1 MNLSINKTRNANNNN
16 TLLLNNLVYSK
27 KMENG
32 ADPSKNLLEFTMD
45 NKKSRNNNDNTFSKP
60 NDLLAKTNIYIKK
73 SIDTKPK
80 VNNRDS
86 KTIKN
91 IDIMRTQKPIT
102 TNNNNNQSSIS
113 IKNIVAPRI
122 NSTTQKIKN
131 PLANLTGTNIN
142 PNLSGGKK
150 VVYVEKK
157 EINLHKSNN
166 TSKSNITSQHETS
179 LTKSIVSQSKHS
191 TIKSASIAQD
201 KSFKVQGID
210 MYKYIS
216 SLLQKKIST
225 NQKDM
230 SKSPIKKLERTGG
243 HKKNESVYVN
253 RGTNGKKNQH
263 ISFEMNMNS
272 NQKKLNDILPAGKK
286 SRNNAN
292 SLGKHNS
299 DKTPSIKSISFYI
312 QNKRQAAVAAAAKAG
327 ESNEVKSMIEEK
339 TMVKSNSRKKEKTV
353 IENSFLKKIG
363 NPLRNSKVS
372 NPHYPHMNGKDPL
385 ITSYIA

>member
-16 TLLLNNLVYSK
+16 TLFLNNLVYSK

-32 ADPSKNLLEFTMD
+32 ADQTKNLFEFTMD
-45 NKKSRNNNDNTFSKP
+45 NKKSRNNNDNTFNKQ
-60 NDLLAKTNIYIKK
+60 NDLLAKTNIYVKK

-80 VNNRDS
+80 VNNRDT
-86 KTIKN
+86 KTGKN
-91 IDIMRTQKPIT
+91 LDLMRTQKPIAS
-102 TNNNNNQSSIS
+102 NNNQSSIS

-142 PNLSGGKK
+142 ANLSGGKK
-150 VVYVEKK
+150 IVYVEKK

-179 LTKSIVSQSKHS
+179 LTKSLVSQSKNS
-191 TIKSASIAQD
+191 TIKSASIAQE

-216 SLLQKKIST
+216 SLLQKKIVT
-225 NQKDM
+225 NQKEI
-230 SKSPIKKLERTGG
+230 SKSPLKKLERMSG
-243 HKKNESVYVN
+243 HKKNESVYVS
-253 RGTNGKKNQH
+253 RATNGKKNQH

-312 QNKRQAAVAAAAKAG
+312 QNKRQAAAAAAAKAG
-327 ESNEVKSMIEEK
+327 DSNEVKSILEEK
-339 TMVKSNSRKKEKTV
+339 TMVKSNSRKKEKPV

-372 NPHYPHMNGKDPL
+372 NPHYSHLNGKDPL
-385 ITSYIA
+385 ITSKNC